1 MPQYWLTIVMT
12 LLLASLVGYV
22 YFVELPAERT
32 KSDTDT
38 AEKKIL
44 PFAERDIT
52 GLTVRSD
59 SGEIVLSGK
68 DRSWQITAPLQAEAD
83 AHAVESV
90 IRALV
95 IGKVNRVV
103 EEHGAALGPFGLEK
117 PSVVLTVVADGKQE
131 TLAVGDP
138 GPISSTLYAMRDS
151 DKKVLLTNLAA
162 KDVLNKSL
170 LVFRKK
176 AILNVDEQEVD
187 QVRLSYP
194 KTEVLLARKDGKDK
208 KKWAIR
214 YPIEALADQ
223 PEAKTLLMKLQ
234 DLKAV
239 GFIDPGPQY
248 DEQMKRLT
256 KPDIK
261 ITMHARGGDQAVKLF
276 QPDPATGEAFAV
288 TGADAPIYRIN
299 PMVIKDLTKDVF
311 ALQDKRLLG
320 VERDDIGTLEVNT
333 RGQHYTLIRRDN
345 AWTMAHAPGK
355 AVNQEKAAI
364 FVSRVVDLPAEL
376 RVVKQPGPL
385 APYGLSSPSA
395 EFTATTQDG
404 KTTGRLVL
412 GTRTGGLVYAMG
424 RALHGI
430 YQARADLLDQVPAT
444 DELLVPPSARP

>member
-1 MPQYWLTIVMT
+1 MPRYGLTIVMT
-12 LLLASLVGYV
+12 VLLASLVGYV

-32 KSDTDT
+32 KTDMDT

-59 SGEIVLSGK
+59 AGEIVLSGK
-68 DRSWQITAPLQAEAD
+68 DRSWQIMAPLQAEAD
-83 AHAVESV
+83 AHAVEGV

-103 EEHGAALGPFGLEK
+103 EEQSAALAPFGLEK
-117 PSVVLTVVADGKQE
+117 PSVVLTVAADGKHE
-131 TLAVGDP
+131 TLAIGDP

-151 DKKVLLTNLAA
+151 DKKILLTNLAA

-170 LVFRKK
+170 LAFRKK
-176 AILNVDEQEVD
+176 ELLKIDEQQVV

-194 KTEVLLARKDGKDK
+194 KTEILLSRAEGKDK

-223 PEAKTLLMKLQ
+223 PEAKTLLMKLE

-239 GFIDPGPQY
+239 AFIDPGPQH
-248 DEQMKRLT
+248 DEHMKHLT

-261 ITMHARGGDQAVKLF
+261 IAIHSRAGDQVVKLF
-276 QPDPATGEAFAV
+276 QPDPASGEAFAV
-288 TGADAPIYRIN
+288 TTLDAPIYRIN
-299 PMVIKDLTKDVF
+299 PMVIKDLTKDLF

-320 VERDDIGTLEVNT
+320 IDRDEIAMLDVHT
-333 RGQHYTLIRRDN
+333 REGHYTLIRQNN
-345 AWTMAHAPGK
+345 AWVMEQDPGK
-355 AVNQEKAAI
+355 SVDQEKAALLI
-364 FVSRVVDLPAEL
+364 SRVVDLPAEL

-395 EFTATTQDG
+395 EFTATAQDG

-424 RALHGI
+424 RGLPGI
-430 YQARADLLDQVPAT
+430 YQARADLLTQVPT
-444 DELLVPPSARP
+444 KQELLASPSAGP

>member
-1 MPQYWLTIVMT
+1 MPRYWLTIVMT
-12 LLLASLVGYV
+12 LLLASLGGYV
-22 YFVELPAERT
+22 YFVELPSERT
-32 KSDTDT
+32 KTETEAAD
-38 AEKKIL
+38 KKIL

-68 DRSWQITAPLQAEAD
+68 DRSWQITAPLRAEAD
-83 AHAVESV
+83 ARAVEGV

-95 IGKVNRVV
+95 VAKVTRVV
-103 EEHGAALGPFGLEK
+103 EEQGAALAPFGLEK
-117 PSVVLTVVADGKQE
+117 PSVVLTVAADGKQE

-176 AILNVDEQEVD
+176 EILHVDEQEID

-194 KTEVLLARKDGKDK
+194 QTEVLLARNEGKDK

-223 PEAKTLLMKLQ
+223 PEAKTLLIKLQ

-248 DEQMKRLT
+248 DEHMKRLT
-256 KPDIK
+256 KPAIK
-261 ITMHARGGDQAVKLF
+261 IAVHARGGDQVVKLF
-276 QPDPATGEAFAV
+276 QPNPASGEAFAV
-288 TGADAPIYRIN
+288 TAADAPIYRIN

-320 VERDDIGTLEVNT
+320 IERDDVASLEVKT
-333 RGQHYTLIRRDN
+333 RDQHYTLIRRGN
-345 AWTMAHAPGK
+345 VWTMEQAPGK
-355 AVNQEKAAI
+355 AVDQEKAAI

-395 EFTATTQDG
+395 EFTATAQDG
-404 KTTGRLVL
+404 KTTARLTL
-412 GTRTGGLVYAMG
+412 GTRTGGLAYAMG

-430 YQARADLLDQVPAT
+430 YQARSDLLDQVPAK
-444 DELLVPPSARP
+444 DELLAAPPSRP